1 MPAPDDD
8 RTVGNIRV
16 TLRQLE
22 MFSVLPSHSTLS
34 SAAAEL
40 HISES
45 ALSQAITQVERA
57 AGEHLCVR
65 RKGRGLQ
72 LTPAGRHFAAQ
83 ASKIVRASEELLLN
97 PSQDRAPLRGPVHLG
112 CFASLAPHLLP
123 AILSEVRQRFPDIDL
138 QLMAGTHDELLPQL
152 ESGHLDAMLAYD
164 LHLPGGFAKRRLY
177 STQLE
182 AVLPQDHPL
191 TAQTTVS
198 LADLAGEDLLL
209 YGTNPSTATVYAAFE
224 AAGLTPKIIMTV
236 PQMILARE
244 LVAHGVGYTVQMS
257 RPREHRLS
265 LEGRP
270 FAIRPIEPTAGPT
283 SVVAMWPLG
292 MQLTPRASAVLDIAA
307 ETCAS

>member
-1 MPAPDDD
+1 
-8 RTVGNIRV
+8 
-16 TLRQLE
+16 
-22 MFSVLPSHSTLS
+22 MFSVLPSHATLS
-34 SAAAEL
+34 AAAAEL

-45 ALSQAITQVERA
+45 ALSQAITQVEKA

-152 ESGHLDAMLAYD
+152 ESGYLDAFLAYD
-164 LHLPGGFAKRRLY
+164 LQLPGGLEKRHLY
-177 STQLE
+177 ATQLE
-182 AVLPQDHPL
+182 AVLPQEHPL
-191 TAQTTVS
+191 TGQETVS
-198 LADLAGEDLLL
+198 LADLAGEDLML
-209 YGTNPSTATVYAAFE
+209 YGTNPSTATVQNAFE
-224 AAGLTPKIIMTV
+224 AVGLRPKIVMTV

-244 LVAHGVGYTVQMS
+244 LVARGVGYTVQMS

-270 FAIRPIEPTAGPT
+270 FAIRPIRPTAGAT
-283 SVVAMWPLG
+283 SVVAVWP
-292 MQLTPRASAVLDIAA
+292 MSVRPTPRANAVLDIAA
-307 ETCAS
+307 ETCAG

>member
-1 MPAPDDD
+1 MISALPA
-8 RTVGNIRV
+8 
-16 TLRQLE
+16 
-22 MFSVLPSHSTLS
+22 HSTLS

-40 HISES
+40 RISES
-45 ALSQAITQVERA
+45 ALSQAITQVEQA
-57 AGEHLCVR
+57 VGEQLCVR

-83 ASKIVRASEELLLN
+83 AKKIVRASEELILN
-97 PSQDRAPLRGPVHLG
+97 PTEGGSAPRGPVHLG

-123 AILSEVRQRFPDIDL
+123 AILSEVREQFPEIDL
-138 QLMAGTHDELLPQL
+138 QLTAGTHDELLPQL
-152 ESGHLDAMLAYD
+152 ETGHLDAILAYD
-164 LHLPGGFAKRRLY
+164 LHLPGGLVRRHLY

-191 TAQTTVS
+191 TEQTSVS

-209 YGTNPSTATVYAAFE
+209 YGTNPSTATVHAAFE
-224 AAGLTPKIIMTV
+224 AAGLTPRIIMTV

-244 LVAHGVGYTVQMS
+244 LVARGVGYTVQMS

-270 FAIRPIEPTAGPT
+270 FAIRPIKPTAGPT
-283 SVVAMWPLG
+283 SVVAVWPVG
-292 MQLTPRASAVLDIAA
+292 MSLTPRATAVLDIAA
-307 ETCAS
+307 ASTTF